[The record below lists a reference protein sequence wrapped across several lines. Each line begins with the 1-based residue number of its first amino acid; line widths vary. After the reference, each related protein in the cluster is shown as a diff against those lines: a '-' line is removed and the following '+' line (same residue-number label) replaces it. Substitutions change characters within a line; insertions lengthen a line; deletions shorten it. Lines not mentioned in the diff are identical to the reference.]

1 MPRAKPSARRK
12 RPARR
17 RRPSASKSRA
27 LETALAE
34 FAHDIRTPLSGILA
48 LSELLSAS
56 ELTERERG
64 WARAIKSTGEH
75 LNLLTSLIVDAV
87 RASTKGLVLRRERV
101 RPRQLAEALGAS
113 LAARAESKGLKAE
126 IAIAE
131 DLPPV
136 VMSDLLRLRA
146 ALENVIDNAVKFTER
161 GSVRFAVA
169 SEKAARGRARL
180 VFTITDTG
188 LGLTAAD
195 IKRLF
200 RPFAQ
205 ASAAVAQRFGGAG
218 LGLSSVKRIAKAMGG
233 DLAITSKPRGGSAF
247 RLAVLVD
254 LPGPA
259 DGAAAGAATGALGV
273 PTRPLAILCAEDNPH
288 GRVVLNTIL
297 TELGHHV
304 DFVGIRRCRGRG
316 VSARPLRPHPDGR
329 DAAGDRWLRGDAP
342 DQGARCSG
350 REHPDRRHLRPR
362 TGRRRRGG
370 PRRRHECVSAQA
382 AKPEHARSAAAHA
395 HVAELIRRRA
405 LKQDRFRLK
414 RSYSASFWLVA

>member
-17 RRPSASKSRA
+17 RRPSASESRA

-273 PTRPLAILCAEDNPH
+273 PTRPLAILCAEDNPY

-304 DFVGIRRCRGRG
+304 DFVGSGDAAVAASARGRYDLILMDVTLPG
-316 VSARPLRPHPDGR
+316 IDGFEATR
-329 DAAGDRWLRGDAP
+329 RIRALDAPAGSIPIVGISGRAQVGDDAAGRGAGMNAYLLKPLSPSTLAP
-342 DQGARCSG
+342 LLLTLTS
-350 REHPDRRHLRPR
+350 
-362 TGRRRRGG
+362 
-370 PRRRHECVSAQA
+370 
-382 AKPEHARSAAAHA
+382 RS
-395 HVAELIRRRA
+395 
-405 LKQDRFRLK
+405 
-414 RSYSASFWLVA
+414 